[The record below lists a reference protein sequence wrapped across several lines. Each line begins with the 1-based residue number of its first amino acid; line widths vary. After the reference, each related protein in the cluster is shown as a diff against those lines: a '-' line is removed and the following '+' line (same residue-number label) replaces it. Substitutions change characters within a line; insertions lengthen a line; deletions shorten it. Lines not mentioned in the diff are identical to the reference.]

1 MPQRSTFYHS
11 NADVIGACVLCLA
24 FYLGA
29 RYFYAVISLH
39 RNHSN
44 TVTHLPRPHC
54 PVLKPISDV
63 LTQNN
68 SPSLVYG
75 LQNTKDFLKLFV
87 LLALTCKIG
96 PNEGL
101 FFEES
106 CLKLLLISLRYFR
119 DMNPECFQVE
129 KRQSKSFK
137 V

>member
-11 NADVIGACVLCLA
+11 SADVIGACVLCLA
-24 FYLGA
+24 IYLDA
-29 RYFYAVISLH
+29 RHFYAVISLH

-44 TVTHLPRPHC
+44 TVTHLPMPHC
-54 PVLKPISDV
+54 PVLKPVFDV

-87 LLALTCKIG
+87 LLALKCKIG
-96 PNEGL
+96 PNKGL
-101 FFEES
+101 FFEE
-106 CLKLLLISLRYFR
+106 CLKLLLISLRYFT
-119 DMNPECFQVE
+119 DMNHDSFQVE
-129 KRQSKSFK
+129 KRKSKSFK